1 MQGIMA
7 RVTKRTK
14 RFTKAFLS
22 LVGSVSDSLNK
33 RKIITGFA
41 IIGF

>member
-14 RFTKAFLS
+14 RFTKAFS
-22 LVGSVSDSLNK
+22 PLVESASDSLNK
-33 RKIITGFA
+33 RKVITRFA
-41 IIGF
+41 IIDF